1 MLGSSKSQIV
11 TPAAPLSAHCPVERG
26 TFLDTTQALLHGV
39 TRNSSLSP
47 RRLFSFS
54 RASCPLCPTQ
64 AFRTARHPH
73 SKRAFIRGK
82 VQTDFSSCSIVLVSS
97 LFIEITESLDRN
109 RFGCTVFFVKT
120 NYKLLRNFILSIYLS
135 ISI

>member
-82 VQTDFSSCSIVLVSS
+82 VQTDFSSCCILLVSS
-97 LFIEITESLDRN
+97 LIVESLDRN
-109 RFGCTVFFVKT
+109 RFAIVQFFFSKKQII
-120 NYKLLRNFILSIYLS
+120 NCREISFFPYL